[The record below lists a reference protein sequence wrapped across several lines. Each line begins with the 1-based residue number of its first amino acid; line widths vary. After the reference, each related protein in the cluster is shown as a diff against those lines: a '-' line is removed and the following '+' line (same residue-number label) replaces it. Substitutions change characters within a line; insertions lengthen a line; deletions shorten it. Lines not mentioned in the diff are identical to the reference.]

1 MNIDELNFI
10 GKLDPDGAN
19 GSIQVILQD
28 HKDME
33 FTEALKTI
41 AQSLVFQLTSYKK
54 ENKMLNDILKRHELY
69 ESEVLG
75 LK

>member
-1 MNIDELNFI
+1 MNIEELNFI

-19 GSIQVILQD
+19 GSVQIILQD

-41 AQSLVFQLTSYKK
+41 AQSLAFQLTSYRR
-54 ENKMLNDILKRHELY
+54 ENRMLSDILRRNGLY